1 MNYFVKCLKNYANFN
16 GRASRAELWYFLLY
30 WCIVYFII
38 ILIDRQLG
46 YNFLNLKDLP
56 FSEFLPIGKFYSD
69 VGILVFLYR
78 PLTIIPS
85 LAVIVRR
92 LHDINMTGK
101 WAYLFIIPPF
111 GLILLIYLIKP
122 GNNYQNQ
129 YGDIPNE

>member
-56 FSEFLPIGKFYSD
+56 FSDYLPIGKFYSD

-92 LHDINMTGK
+92 LHDIIMTGK

-122 GNNYQNQ
+122 GNDYQNQ